1 MITLSGLTS
10 LKRLTA
16 KVCISDDNEG
26 PNVFL
31 WLCDL
36 LRSGYSTP
44 IVQHLEELS
53 ISAYCTSP
61 HTRTCGGQ
69 NIPIPWEPLFCALLE
84 DELKNLLVLN
94 IFITGPNRR
103 TAGLV
108 VEKLIGCEAMV
119 KLRCLLGPILNVRGK
134 HYWTFSELR
143 LSMGMSFTF

>member
-10 LKRLTA
+10 LKRLA
-16 KVCISDDNEG
+16 VKVCISDDNEG
-26 PNVFL
+26 SNIFL

-44 IVQHLEELS
+44 VAQHLEKLS

-61 HTRTCGGQ
+61 SDTHTWGSQ
-69 NIPIPWEPLFCALLE
+69 NIPIPWEPLFDALLE
-84 DELKNLLVLN
+84 DELKSLLVLN

-119 KLRCLLGPILNVRGK
+119 KLRCLLGLILNVRGK
-134 HYWTFSELR
+134 YLLDLF
-143 LSMGMSFTF
+143 